1 MKAHKKILAL
11 AGAKLKNNSGGSLI
25 EMVIVIVF
33 IGIVMT
39 AIMTLYTTI
48 AKGSSDSYVVSQAT
62 ILAQGKLEDIIS
74 DRNRQ
79 DRGYVYITA
88 PGRYPVEVFEHFT
101 ISTFVE
107 PDNHEYNSVSYGLVK
122 VTVSHPSVSDVS
134 LFMWLT
140 KG

>member
-1 MKAHKKILAL
+1 MTGSEIPRLVS
-11 AGAKLKNNSGGSLI
+11 AKLRNPSGGSLI

-88 PGRYPVEVFEHFT
+88 PGRYPTEVFEHFT
-101 ISTFVE
+101 ITTVVDSE
-107 PDNHEYNSVSYGLVK
+107 DHEHNAVSYTLVK
-122 VTVSHPSVSDVS
+122 VIVSHPAVRDVS
-134 LFMWLT
+134 LSMWLT